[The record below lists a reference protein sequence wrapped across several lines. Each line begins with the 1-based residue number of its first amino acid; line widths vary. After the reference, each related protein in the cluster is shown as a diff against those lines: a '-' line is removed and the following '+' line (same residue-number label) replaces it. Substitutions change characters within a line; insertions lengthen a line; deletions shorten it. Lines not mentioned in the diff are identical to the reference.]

1 MDTFNDIFDTDFL
14 PPQARE
20 YLQATGGF
28 KAFIKGKSQ
37 LDNLSLYQLV
47 YARRGQSA
55 KELAKKTSGQNGTID
70 SVLAQLPI
78 SLGKISEAMLG
89 GIYDYSSNYASYIPL
104 ENESL
109 GILPT
114 TKLYYTKLVANL
126 TENLVDVINYFP
138 DKLDEAALNYEQAWE
153 WNIPA
158 SNYATI
164 FDISI
169 SVISGNIPQCF
180 VDVISL
186 ASSADITR
194 KSLETTYLLANGIQL
209 GNSGAN
215 A

>member
-28 KAFIKGKSQ
+28 KAFIKGKRQ
-37 LDNLSLYQLV
+37 LENLSLYQLV
-47 YARRGQSA
+47 YARRGHGA
-55 KELAKKTSGQNGTID
+55 KEVVKSPKSGTID
-70 SVLAQLPI
+70 AALAQLPI

-89 GIYDYSSNYASYIPL
+89 GVYDYNSNYASYVAL
-104 ENESL
+104 ENKSL
-109 GILPT
+109 DILPT
-114 TKLYYTKLVANL
+114 TKLYYTKLIANL
-126 TENLVDVINYFP
+126 TENLVDIIDYFP
-138 DKLDEAALNYEQAWE
+138 DKLDEAALSYEQAWG
-153 WNIPA
+153 WDIPT

-180 VDVISL
+180 IDVINL
-186 ASSADITR
+186 ANSADISR
-194 KSLETTYLLANGIQL
+194 KSLETTYLLANGIRL
-209 GNSGAN
+209 GNSGAS